1 MKGIATGGRKR
12 IAVDMDEVLADA
24 LGELVRR
31 YNREFSETL
40 AVRDMWGR
48 WMVEALP
55 ASRQDRVMAY
65 LQQEDFFDDLAVMP
79 DSQRVLE
86 RLSRSFEIFV
96 ATAAMEFPKSFGP
109 KYRWLQRHFP
119 FLSPS
124 HYVFCGDKSI
134 LHADYLIDDMP
145 RHFERFQGTG
155 VLFTAAHNAKLQVP
169 VRVNNWLEIE
179 ELFFPAKAPAGSLKA
194 VP

>member
-1 MKGIATGGRKR
+1 MKGIGTGRGKG
-12 IAVDMDEVLADA
+12 IAVDMAGLRADA
-24 LGELVRR
+24 LGELIRR

-40 AVRDMWGR
+40 TVRDMWGS

-55 ASRQDRVMAY
+55 PSRQDRVMAY
-65 LQQEDFFDDLAVMP
+65 LQQDDFFDDLAVMP

-86 RLSRSFEIFV
+86 RLSRRFEIFV

-145 RHFERFQGTG
+145 RHFDRFQGTG
-155 VLFTAAHNAKLQVP
+155 ILFTAAHNAQLP
-169 VRVNNWLEIE
+169 APLGGNTWMEME
-179 ELFFPAKAPAGSLKA
+179 ELFFPD
-194 VP
+194 

>member
-1 MKGIATGGRKR
+1 MKR

-24 LGELVRR
+24 LGELIRR
-31 YNREFSETL
+31 YNAEYSESLT
-40 AVRDMWGR
+40 VNDMWGV
-48 WMVEALP
+48 WMMDVIP
-55 ASRQDRVMAY
+55 AARQDRLMAY
-65 LQQEDFFDDLAVMP
+65 LQEDDFFEDLDVIP

-86 RLSRSFEIFV
+86 RLSRHFEIFI

-119 FLSPS
+119 FISPS

-145 RHFERFQGTG
+145 RHFQRFAGHG
-155 VLFTAAHNAKLQVP
+155 VLFTAAHNAKVKGHR
-169 VRVNNWLEIE
+169 RVDSWIDVEDM
-179 ELFFPAKAPAGSLKA
+179 FFPA
-194 VP
+194 

>member
-1 MKGIATGGRKR
+1 MKR

-24 LGELVRR
+24 LGELIRR
-31 YNREFSETL
+31 YNREFSEHLT
-40 AVRDMWGR
+40 VESMWGQ
-48 WMVEALP
+48 WMVNVLP
-55 ASRQDRVMAY
+55 PSRQDRLMAY
-65 LQQEDFFDDLAVMP
+65 LQEEDFFEDLDVIP

-86 RLSRSFEIFV
+86 RLSRQNEVFI

-124 HYVFCGDKSI
+124 RYVFCGDKSI

-145 RHFERFQGTG
+145 RHFDRFQGQG
-155 VLFTAAHNAKLQVP
+155 LLFTAAHNARVQGQV
-169 VRVNNWLEIE
+169 RMNNWLQIE
-179 ELFFPAKAPAGSLKA
+179 KLFFPD
-194 VP
+194 